1 MSLFGHRC
9 EALGRRMETMALP
22 IGTPTPA
29 ELRANLDARTA
40 QMVEHVKQFVN
51 IESPSN
57 EPEMLQRSAEF
68 LAQVMTDVLGKAP
81 QIIAS
86 DKGPHVHWKGSE
98 DTKVLIIGHHDTVFP
113 KGTVA
118 KRGFSIDGDIA
129 RGPGIFDMKAGI
141 IQAIYGL
148 SEIREACGA
157 EILITSDE
165 EIGSYAS
172 RELIEAR
179 ARATGNVLVFE
190 PSGNGDALKIARKG
204 VGTFVVDI
212 AGRASH
218 AGLDPEKGINAL
230 IELAAQVQAIAAIAQ
245 PEIGTTVTPTI
256 ATAGTTE
263 NVVPAAAQIT
273 VDVRVN
279 VVSEKARVETA
290 LGALQPTVAGAT
302 ISVSGSI
309 NRPPMHESAAAALYA
324 VAQSVA
330 VGIGISDLHGIA
342 VGGGSDGNFTAAIGI
357 PTLDGLGACGGG
369 AHAESEYIKIKTMG
383 ERAALAAAIT
393 RALVNN

>member
-1 MSLFGHRC
+1 MSLPNGS
-9 EALGRRMETMALP
+9 
-22 IGTPTPA
+22 PTPN

-40 QMVEHVKQFVN
+40 QMLEHVKQFVN
-51 IESPSN
+51 TESPSN
-57 EPEMLQRSAEF
+57 EPELLQTSAEF
-68 LAQVMTDVLGKAP
+68 LAKVMTEVLGKAP
-81 QIIAS
+81 EIIAS
-86 DKGPHVHWKGSE
+86 EKGPHVHWKGSD
-98 DTKVLIIGHHDTVFP
+98 DTKVLIVGHHDTVFQ

-118 KRGFSIDGDIA
+118 KRGFSVDGDIA

-148 SEIREACGA
+148 SEIREAYHA

-172 RELIEAR
+172 RALIEER
-179 ARATGNVLVFE
+179 AKATGNVLVFE

-204 VGTFVVDI
+204 VGTFRVDI

-218 AGLDPEKGINAL
+218 AGLEPEKGINAL
-230 IELAAQVQAIAAIAQ
+230 VELAAQVQKIVAIAQ

-256 ATAGTTE
+256 ASAGTTE

-279 VVSEKARVETA
+279 VVSEKARVESA
-290 LGALQPTVAGAT
+290 FSALQPTVSGAT

-309 NRPPMHESAAAALYA
+309 NRPPMHESASTTLYA

-330 VGIGISDLHGIA
+330 QGIGITNLQGIA
-342 VGGGSDGNFTAAIGI
+342 VGGGSDGNFTAAIGV

-369 AHAESEYIKIKTMG
+369 AHAETEYIKVSKMG

-393 RALVNN
+393 RALVNS

>member
-1 MSLFGHRC
+1 MSLPNGS
-9 EALGRRMETMALP
+9 
-22 IGTPTPA
+22 PTPS
-29 ELRANLDARTA
+29 ELRANLDARTT
-40 QMVEHVKQFVN
+40 QMLEHVKQFVN
-51 IESPSN
+51 TESPSN
-57 EPEMLQRSAEF
+57 EPELLQTSAEF
-68 LAQVMTDVLGKAP
+68 LAKVMTEVLGKAP
-81 QIIAS
+81 EIIAS
-86 DKGPHVHWKGSE
+86 EKGPHVHWKGSD
-98 DTKVLIIGHHDTVFP
+98 DTKVLIVGHHDTVFQ

-118 KRGFSIDGDIA
+118 KRGFSVDGDIA

-148 SEIREACGA
+148 SEIREAYHA

-172 RELIEAR
+172 RALIEER
-179 ARATGNVLVFE
+179 AKATGNVLVFE

-204 VGTFVVDI
+204 VGTFRVDI

-218 AGLDPEKGINAL
+218 AGLEPEKGINAL
-230 IELAAQVQAIAAIAQ
+230 VELAAQVQKIVAIAQ

-256 ATAGTTE
+256 ASAGTTE

-279 VVSEKARVETA
+279 VVSEKARVESA
-290 LGALQPTVAGAT
+290 FSALQPTVSGAT

-309 NRPPMHESAAAALYA
+309 NRPPMHESASTTLYA

-330 VGIGISDLHGIA
+330 QGIGITNLQGIA
-342 VGGGSDGNFTAAIGI
+342 VGGGSDGNFTAAIGV

-369 AHAESEYIKIKTMG
+369 AHAETEYIKVSKMG

-393 RALVNN
+393 RALVNG

>member
-1 MSLFGHRC
+1 MSLPNGS
-9 EALGRRMETMALP
+9 
-22 IGTPTPA
+22 PTPS
-29 ELRANLDARTA
+29 ELRENLDARTA
-40 QMVEHVKQFVN
+40 QMLEHVKQFVN
-51 IESPSN
+51 TESPSN
-57 EPEMLQRSAEF
+57 EPELLQTSAEF
-68 LAQVMTDVLGKAP
+68 LAKVMTEVLGKAP
-81 QIIAS
+81 EIIAS
-86 DKGPHVHWKGSE
+86 DKGPHVHWKGSD
-98 DTKVLIIGHHDTVFP
+98 DTKVLIVGHHDTVFQ

-118 KRGFSIDGDIA
+118 KRGFSVDGDIA

-148 SEIREACGA
+148 SEIREAYHA

-172 RELIEAR
+172 RALIEER
-179 ARATGNVLVFE
+179 AKATGNVLVFE

-204 VGTFVVDI
+204 VGTFRVDI

-218 AGLDPEKGINAL
+218 AGLEPEKGINA
-230 IELAAQVQAIAAIAQ
+230 IVELAAQVQKIVAIAQ

-256 ATAGTTE
+256 ASAGTTE

-279 VVSEKARVETA
+279 VVSEKARVESA
-290 LGALQPTVAGAT
+290 FSALQPTVSGAT

-309 NRPPMHESAAAALYA
+309 NRPPMHESASTTLYA

-330 VGIGISDLHGIA
+330 QGIGISNLQGIA
-342 VGGGSDGNFTAAIGI
+342 VGGGSDGNFTAAIGV

-369 AHAESEYIKIKTMG
+369 AHAETEYIKVSKMG

-393 RALVNN
+393 RALVNG

>member
-1 MSLFGHRC
+1 MSLPNGS
-9 EALGRRMETMALP
+9 
-22 IGTPTPA
+22 PTPS
-29 ELRANLDARTA
+29 ELRANLDARTT
-40 QMVEHVKQFVN
+40 QMLEHVKQFVN
-51 IESPSN
+51 TESPSN
-57 EPEMLQRSAEF
+57 EPELLQTSAEF
-68 LAQVMTDVLGKAP
+68 LAKVMTEVLGKAP
-81 QIIAS
+81 EIIAS
-86 DKGPHVHWKGSE
+86 DKGPHVHWKGSD
-98 DTKVLIIGHHDTVFP
+98 DTKVLIVGHHDTVFQ

-118 KRGFSIDGDIA
+118 KRGFSVDGDIA

-148 SEIREACGA
+148 SEIREAFHA

-172 RELIEAR
+172 RALIEER
-179 ARATGNVLVFE
+179 AKATGNVLVFE

-204 VGTFVVDI
+204 VGTFRVDI

-218 AGLDPEKGINAL
+218 AGLEPEKGINAL
-230 IELAAQVQAIAAIAQ
+230 VELAAQVQKIVAIAQ

-256 ATAGTTE
+256 ASAGTTE

-279 VVSEKARVETA
+279 VVSEKARVESA
-290 LGALQPTVAGAT
+290 FSALQPTVSGAT

-309 NRPPMHESAAAALYA
+309 NRPPMHESASTTLYA

-330 VGIGISDLHGIA
+330 QGIGITNLQGIA
-342 VGGGSDGNFTAAIGI
+342 VGGGSDGNFTAAIGV

-369 AHAESEYIKIKTMG
+369 AHAETEYIKVSKMG

-393 RALVNN
+393 RALVNS

>member
-1 MSLFGHRC
+1 VSLPNGS
-9 EALGRRMETMALP
+9 
-22 IGTPTPA
+22 PTPK

-40 QMVEHVKQFVN
+40 QMLEHVKQFVN

-57 EPEMLQRSAEF
+57 EPALLQTSANF
-68 LAQVMTDVLGKAP
+68 LAKVMTEVLGKAP
-81 QIIAS
+81 EIIAS
-86 DKGPHVHWKGSE
+86 DKGPHVHWKGSD
-98 DTKVLIIGHHDTVFP
+98 DTKVLIVGHHDTVFQ

-118 KRGFSIDGDIA
+118 KRGFSVDGDIA

-148 SEIREACGA
+148 SEIREACHA

-172 RELIEAR
+172 RALIEER
-179 ARATGNVLVFE
+179 AKATGNVLVFE

-204 VGTFVVDI
+204 VGTFRVDI

-218 AGLDPEKGINAL
+218 AGLEPEKGINAL
-230 IELAAQVQAIAAIAQ
+230 IELAAQVQTIAAIAK

-256 ATAGTTE
+256 ASAGTTE
-263 NVVPAAAQIT
+263 NVVPASAQIT

-279 VVSEKARVETA
+279 VVSEKARVESA
-290 LGALQPTVAGAT
+290 FSALQPTVSGAT

-309 NRPPMHESAAAALYA
+309 NRPPMHESASTTLYA

-330 VGIGISDLHGIA
+330 QGIGISDLQGIA
-342 VGGGSDGNFTAAIGI
+342 VGGGSDGNFTAAIGV

-369 AHAESEYIKIKTMG
+369 AHADTEYIKVSKMG

-393 RALVNN
+393 RALVNG

>member
-1 MSLFGHRC
+1 MSLPNGS
-9 EALGRRMETMALP
+9 
-22 IGTPTPA
+22 PTPS
-29 ELRANLDARTA
+29 ELRENLDARTA
-40 QMVEHVKQFVN
+40 QMLEHVKQFVN
-51 IESPSN
+51 TESPSN
-57 EPEMLQRSAEF
+57 EPELLQTSAEF
-68 LAQVMTDVLGKAP
+68 LAKVMTEVLGKAP
-81 QIIAS
+81 EIIAS
-86 DKGPHVHWKGSE
+86 DKGPHVHWKGSD
-98 DTKVLIIGHHDTVFP
+98 DTKVLIVGHHDTVFQ

-118 KRGFSIDGDIA
+118 KRGFSVDGDIA

-148 SEIREACGA
+148 SEIREAYHA

-172 RELIEAR
+172 RALIEER
-179 ARATGNVLVFE
+179 AKATGNVLVFE

-204 VGTFVVDI
+204 VGTFRVDI

-218 AGLDPEKGINAL
+218 AGLEPEKGINAL
-230 IELAAQVQAIAAIAQ
+230 VELAAQVQKIVAIAQ

-256 ATAGTTE
+256 ASAGTTE

-279 VVSEKARVETA
+279 VVSEKARVESA
-290 LGALQPTVAGAT
+290 FSALQPTVSGAT

-309 NRPPMHESAAAALYA
+309 NRPPMHESASTTLYA

-330 VGIGISDLHGIA
+330 QGIGITNLQGIA
-342 VGGGSDGNFTAAIGI
+342 VGGGSDGNFTAAIGV

-369 AHAESEYIKIKTMG
+369 AHAETEYIKVSKMG

-393 RALVNN
+393 RALVKGQLAS

>member
-1 MSLFGHRC
+1 MSLPNGS
-9 EALGRRMETMALP
+9 
-22 IGTPTPA
+22 PTPS
-29 ELRANLDARTA
+29 ELRENLDARTA
-40 QMVEHVKQFVN
+40 QMLEHVKQFVN
-51 IESPSN
+51 TESPSN
-57 EPEMLQRSAEF
+57 EPELLQTSAEF
-68 LAQVMTDVLGKAP
+68 LAKVMTEVLGKAP
-81 QIIAS
+81 EIIAS
-86 DKGPHVHWKGSE
+86 EKGPHVHWKGSD
-98 DTKVLIIGHHDTVFP
+98 DTKVLIVGHHDTVFQ

-118 KRGFSIDGDIA
+118 KRGFSVDGDIA

-148 SEIREACGA
+148 SEIREAYHA

-172 RELIEAR
+172 RTLIEER
-179 ARATGNVLVFE
+179 AKATGNVLVFE

-204 VGTFVVDI
+204 VGTFRVDI

-218 AGLDPEKGINAL
+218 AGLEPEKGINAL
-230 IELAAQVQAIAAIAQ
+230 IELAAQVQTIAAIAK

-256 ATAGTTE
+256 ASAGTTE

-279 VVSEKARVETA
+279 VVSEKARVESA
-290 LGALQPTVAGAT
+290 FSALQPTVSGAT

-309 NRPPMHESAAAALYA
+309 NRPPMHESASTTLYA

-330 VGIGISDLHGIA
+330 QGIGISNLQGIA
-342 VGGGSDGNFTAAIGI
+342 VGGGSDGNFTAAIGV

-369 AHAESEYIKIKTMG
+369 AHAETEYIKVSKMG

-393 RALVNN
+393 RALVNG

>member
-1 MSLFGHRC
+1 MSLPSGVPSP
-9 EALGRRMETMALP
+9 E
-22 IGTPTPA
+22 
-29 ELRANLDARTA
+29 ELRAKLDARTA
-40 QMVEHVKQFVN
+40 QMLEHVKQFVN
-51 IESPSN
+51 TESPSN
-57 EPEMLQRSAEF
+57 EPELLQTSAEF
-68 LAQVMTDVLGKAP
+68 LASVMTEVLGKAP
-81 QIIAS
+81 EIIPS
-86 DKGPHVHWKGSE
+86 DKGPHVHWKGSD
-98 DTKVLIIGHHDTVFP
+98 DTKVLIVGHHDTVFQ

-118 KRGFSIDGDIA
+118 KRGFSVDGDIA

-148 SEIREACGA
+148 SEIREAYHA
-157 EILITSDE
+157 EILITADE

-172 RELIEAR
+172 RALIEER
-179 ARATGNVLVFE
+179 AKATGNVLVFE

-204 VGTFVVDI
+204 VGTFRVDI

-218 AGLDPEKGINAL
+218 AGLEPEKGINAL
-230 IELAAQVQAIAAIAQ
+230 IELAAQVQTIAAIGQ
-245 PEIGTTVTPTI
+245 PEVGTTVTPTI

-279 VVSEKARVETA
+279 VLSEKARVESA
-290 LGALQPTVAGAT
+290 FSALQPTVSGAT

-309 NRPPMHESAAAALYA
+309 NRPPMHESSSTTLYA

-330 VGIGISDLHGIA
+330 QGIGITDLQGIA
-342 VGGGSDGNFTAAIGI
+342 VGGGSDGNFTAAIGV

-369 AHAESEYIKIKTMG
+369 AHAESEHIKVSKMG

-393 RALVNN
+393 RALVTG

>member
-1 MSLFGHRC
+1 MSLPNGS
-9 EALGRRMETMALP
+9 
-22 IGTPTPA
+22 PTPS

-40 QMVEHVKQFVN
+40 QMLEHVKQFVN
-51 IESPSN
+51 TESPSN
-57 EPEMLQRSAEF
+57 EPELLQTSAEF
-68 LAQVMTDVLGKAP
+68 LAKVMTEVLGKAP
-81 QIIAS
+81 EIIAS
-86 DKGPHVHWKGSE
+86 DKGPHVHWKGSD
-98 DTKVLIIGHHDTVFP
+98 DTKVLIVGHHDTVFQ

-118 KRGFSIDGDIA
+118 KRGFSVDGDIA

-148 SEIREACGA
+148 SEIREAYHA

-172 RELIEAR
+172 RALIEER
-179 ARATGNVLVFE
+179 AKATGNVLVFE

-204 VGTFVVDI
+204 VGTFRVDI

-218 AGLDPEKGINAL
+218 AGLEPEKGINAL
-230 IELAAQVQAIAAIAQ
+230 IELAAQVQTIAAIAK

-256 ATAGTTE
+256 ASAGTTE

-279 VVSEKARVETA
+279 VVSEKARVESA
-290 LGALQPTVAGAT
+290 FSALQPTVSGAT

-309 NRPPMHESAAAALYA
+309 NRPPMHESASTTLYA

-330 VGIGISDLHGIA
+330 QGIGITNLQGIA
-342 VGGGSDGNFTAAIGI
+342 VGGGSDGNFTAAIGV

-369 AHAESEYIKIKTMG
+369 AHAETEYIKVSKMG

-393 RALVNN
+393 RALVKGQLAS

>member
-1 MSLFGHRC
+1 MSL
-9 EALGRRMETMALP
+9 P
-22 IGTPTPA
+22 NKTPTPA
-29 ELRANLDARTA
+29 QLRANLDSRTA
-40 QMVEHVKQFVN
+40 QMLEHVKQFVN

-57 EPEMLQRSAEF
+57 EPELLQISAEF
-68 LAQVMTDVLGKAP
+68 LAKVMTEVLGKAP
-81 QIIAS
+81 EIIAS
-86 DKGPHVHWKGSE
+86 DKGPHVHWKGSNE
-98 DTKVLIIGHHDTVFP
+98 TKVLIVGHHDTVFQ

-148 SEIREACGA
+148 SEIREAYHA
-157 EILITSDE
+157 EILITADE

-172 RELIEAR
+172 RALIEER
-179 ARATGNVLVFE
+179 AKATGNVLVFE

-204 VGTFVVDI
+204 VGTFRVDI

-218 AGLDPEKGINAL
+218 AGLEPEKGINAL
-230 IELAAQVQAIAAIAQ
+230 VELAAQVQKIVAIAM

-256 ATAGTTE
+256 ASAGTTE

-279 VVSEKARVETA
+279 VLSEKARVESA
-290 LGALQPTVAGAT
+290 LDALQPTLSGAT
-302 ISVSGSI
+302 ISVTGSI
-309 NRPPMHESAAAALYA
+309 NRPPMHESASTKLYA

-330 VGIGISDLHGIA
+330 QDIGITDLQGIA
-342 VGGGSDGNFTAAIGI
+342 VGGGSDGNFTAAIGV

-369 AHAESEYIKIKTMG
+369 AHADNEYIKVSKMG

-393 RALVNN
+393 RALVAS

>member
-1 MSLFGHRC
+1 MSLPNG
-9 EALGRRMETMALP
+9 
-22 IGTPTPA
+22 IPTPE

-40 QMVEHVKQFVN
+40 QMLEHVKQFVN

-57 EPEMLQRSAEF
+57 EPEHLQRSAEF
-68 LAQVMTDVLGKAP
+68 LAKVMTEVLGKAP
-81 QIIAS
+81 EIIAS
-86 DKGPHVHWKGSE
+86 DKGPHVHWRGSD
-98 DTKVLIIGHHDTVFP
+98 DTKVLLVGHHDTVFP

-118 KRGFSIDGDIA
+118 MRGFSVDGDIA

-141 IQAIYGL
+141 IQLIYGL
-148 SEIREACGA
+148 SEIREACRA

-172 RELIEAR
+172 RALIEER
-179 ARATGNVLVFE
+179 AKATGNVLVFE

-204 VGTFVVDI
+204 VGTFRVDI

-218 AGLDPEKGINAL
+218 AGLEPEKGINAL
-230 IELAAQVQAIAAIAQ
+230 VELAAQVQKIVTIAQ

-279 VVSEKARVETA
+279 VVSEKARVESA
-290 LGALQPTVAGAT
+290 FSALQPTVSGAT

-309 NRPPMHESAAAALYA
+309 NRPPMHESASTTLYA

-330 VGIGISDLHGIA
+330 QGIGITDLQGIA
-342 VGGGSDGNFTAAIGI
+342 VGGGSDGNFTAAIGV

-369 AHAESEYIKIKTMG
+369 AHADTEYIKVSKMG

-393 RALVNN
+393 RAVVVAK

>member
-1 MSLFGHRC
+1 MSLPNGS
-9 EALGRRMETMALP
+9 
-22 IGTPTPA
+22 PTPS
-29 ELRANLDARTA
+29 ELRANLDARTT
-40 QMVEHVKQFVN
+40 QMLEHVKQFVN
-51 IESPSN
+51 TESPSN
-57 EPEMLQRSAEF
+57 EPELLQTSAEF
-68 LAQVMTDVLGKAP
+68 LAKVMTEVLGKAP
-81 QIIAS
+81 EIIAS
-86 DKGPHVHWKGSE
+86 DKGPHVHWKGSD
-98 DTKVLIIGHHDTVFP
+98 DTKVLIVGHHDTVFQ

-118 KRGFSIDGDIA
+118 KRGFSVDGDIA

-148 SEIREACGA
+148 SEIREAYHA

-172 RELIEAR
+172 RALIEER
-179 ARATGNVLVFE
+179 AKATGNVLVFE

-204 VGTFVVDI
+204 VGTFRVDI

-218 AGLDPEKGINAL
+218 AGLEPEKGINAL
-230 IELAAQVQAIAAIAQ
+230 IELAAQVQTIAAIAK

-256 ATAGTTE
+256 ASAGTTE

-279 VVSEKARVETA
+279 VVSEKARVESA
-290 LGALQPTVAGAT
+290 FSALQPTVSGAT

-309 NRPPMHESAAAALYA
+309 NRPPMHESASTTLYA

-330 VGIGISDLHGIA
+330 QGIGITNLQGIA
-342 VGGGSDGNFTAAIGI
+342 VGGGSDGNFTAAIGV

-369 AHAESEYIKIKTMG
+369 AHAETEYIKVSKMG

-393 RALVNN
+393 RALVKGQLAS

>member
-1 MSLFGHRC
+1 MSLPNG
-9 EALGRRMETMALP
+9 P
-22 IGTPTPA
+22 PTPS
-29 ELRANLDARTA
+29 ELRENLDARTA
-40 QMVEHVKQFVN
+40 QMLEHVKQFVN
-51 IESPSN
+51 TESPSN
-57 EPEMLQRSAEF
+57 EPELLQTSAEF
-68 LAQVMTDVLGKAP
+68 LAKVMTEVLGKAP
-81 QIIAS
+81 EIIAS
-86 DKGPHVHWKGSE
+86 DKGPHVHWKGSD
-98 DTKVLIIGHHDTVFP
+98 DTKVLIVGHHDTVFQ

-118 KRGFSIDGDIA
+118 KRGFSVDGDIA

-148 SEIREACGA
+148 SEIREAYHA

-172 RELIEAR
+172 RALIEER
-179 ARATGNVLVFE
+179 AKATGNVLVFE

-204 VGTFVVDI
+204 VGTFRVDI

-218 AGLDPEKGINAL
+218 AGLEPEKGINAL
-230 IELAAQVQAIAAIAQ
+230 VELAAQVQKIVAIAQ

-256 ATAGTTE
+256 ASAGTTE

-279 VVSEKARVETA
+279 VVSEKARVESAFSA
-290 LGALQPTVAGAT
+290 LRPTVSGAT

-309 NRPPMHESAAAALYA
+309 NRPPMHESASTTLYA

-330 VGIGISDLHGIA
+330 QGIGITNLQGIA
-342 VGGGSDGNFTAAIGI
+342 VGGGSDGNFTAAIGV

-369 AHAESEYIKIKTMG
+369 AHAETEYIKVSKMG

-393 RALVNN
+393 RALVNGQLAS

>member
-1 MSLFGHRC
+1 MSLPNGS
-9 EALGRRMETMALP
+9 
-22 IGTPTPA
+22 PTPK

-40 QMVEHVKQFVN
+40 QMLEHVKQFVN
-51 IESPSN
+51 TESPSN
-57 EPEMLQRSAEF
+57 EPELLQTSAEF
-68 LAQVMTDVLGKAP
+68 LAKVMTEVLGKAP
-81 QIIAS
+81 EIIAS
-86 DKGPHVHWKGSE
+86 EKGPHVHWKGSD
-98 DTKVLIIGHHDTVFP
+98 DTKVLIVGHHDTVFQ

-118 KRGFSIDGDIA
+118 KRGFSVDGDIA

-148 SEIREACGA
+148 SEIREAYHA

-172 RELIEAR
+172 RALIEER
-179 ARATGNVLVFE
+179 AKATGNVLVFE

-204 VGTFVVDI
+204 VGTFRVDI

-218 AGLDPEKGINAL
+218 AGLEPEKGINAL
-230 IELAAQVQAIAAIAQ
+230 VELAAQVQKIVTIAK

-256 ATAGTTE
+256 ASAGTTE
-263 NVVPAAAQIT
+263 NVVPASAQIT

-279 VVSEKARVETA
+279 VVSEKARVESA
-290 LGALQPTVAGAT
+290 FSALQPTVSGAT

-309 NRPPMHESAAAALYA
+309 NRPPMHESASTTLYA

-330 VGIGISDLHGIA
+330 QGIGITDLQGIA
-342 VGGGSDGNFTAAIGI
+342 VGGGSDGNFTAAIGV

-369 AHAESEYIKIKTMG
+369 AHADTEYIKVSKMA

-393 RALVNN
+393 RALVTR

>member
-1 MSLFGHRC
+1 MSLPNGS
-9 EALGRRMETMALP
+9 
-22 IGTPTPA
+22 PTPK
-29 ELRANLDARTA
+29 ELRVNLDARTA
-40 QMVEHVKQFVN
+40 QMLEHVKQFVN
-51 IESPSN
+51 TESPSN
-57 EPEMLQRSAEF
+57 EPELLQTSAEF
-68 LAQVMTDVLGKAP
+68 LAKVMTEVLGKAP
-81 QIIAS
+81 EIIAS
-86 DKGPHVHWKGSE
+86 EKGPHVHWKGSD
-98 DTKVLIIGHHDTVFP
+98 DTKVLIVGHHDTVFQ

-118 KRGFSIDGDIA
+118 KRGFSVDGDIA

-148 SEIREACGA
+148 SEIREAYHA

-172 RELIEAR
+172 RALIEER
-179 ARATGNVLVFE
+179 AKATGNVLVFE

-204 VGTFVVDI
+204 VGTFRVDI

-218 AGLDPEKGINAL
+218 AGLEPEKGINAL
-230 IELAAQVQAIAAIAQ
+230 VELAAQVQKIVTIAK

-256 ATAGTTE
+256 ASAGTTE

-279 VVSEKARVETA
+279 VVSEKARVESA
-290 LGALQPTVAGAT
+290 FSALQPTVSGAT

-309 NRPPMHESAAAALYA
+309 NRPPMHESASTTLYA

-330 VGIGISDLHGIA
+330 QGIGITDLQGIA
-342 VGGGSDGNFTAAIGI
+342 VGGGSDGNFTAAIGV

-369 AHAESEYIKIKTMG
+369 AHADTEYIKVSKMG

-393 RALVNN
+393 RALVTR